1 MRRLFWRLFAA
12 FWIATVTVLLAFAW
26 ISTSRFE
33 NERIPGLDVTRMQA
47 KMDDLLGRTAR
58 ELRHD
63 GEADARA
70 WLRNTPD
77 VSAISVYVFSVDGKE
92 LLGRTASAPVR
103 EAAQAILAQAA
114 STDLPRGSVEADGE
128 RLRARALRTR
138 EGRFYAVVAA
148 LEGNF
153 LTRLLLR
160 RPGAFWTHLGI
171 AMIVSALFAALL
183 AWYVSA
189 PLTRIRT
196 STRRFAEGDLDAR
209 VGRLRF
215 GRSAEV
221 GALAAEFD
229 AMAERIKTLVD
240 SHRLLVRDV
249 SHELR
254 SPLARLRVA
263 LELARDGDGAQV
275 GAALDRIE
283 HESDR
288 LETMLAQALELS
300 RLQTASHAAR
310 DDVALDTLLEDV
322 ITNADYEGAPRG
334 RKVVLAECERLS
346 MTGSYAALHSAFE
359 NVIRNALAYTA
370 DGSTVG
376 VRLHRDDAG
385 NALVRVRDHGP
396 GVPEAELSRIFEP
409 FYRTDAARTRS
420 SGGTGLGLA
429 IARRAIERHGGRIV
443 ARNADGGGLEVLI
456 RLPLPRE
463 PGTARAGGAA
473 RDVPTPRLEQ
483 TGRPA

>member
-1 MRRLFWRLFAA
+1 MRRLFWRIFAA
-12 FWIATVTVLLAFAW
+12 FWIATVVVLLAFAW

-33 NERIPGLDVTRMQA
+33 NERIPGLDLTRLQA

-77 VSAISVYVFSVDGKE
+77 VSAISVYVYSTDGSE
-92 LLGRTASAPVR
+92 LLGRTASAPVH
-103 EAAQAILAQAA
+103 EAAAAILAQAA
-114 STDLPRGSVEADGE
+114 TDDPPRGVQADGE
-128 RLRARALRTR
+128 RLRARAMRTR
-138 EGRFYAVVAA
+138 DGKFYAIVAA

-189 PLTRIRT
+189 PLTRIRV
-196 STRRFAEGDLDAR
+196 SARRFAEGDLDAR

-221 GALAAEFD
+221 AALADEFD
-229 AMAERIKTLVD
+229 TMAERIKTLVD

-263 LELARDGDGAQV
+263 LELARDGNGPQV
-275 GAALDRIE
+275 NAALDRIE
-283 HESDR
+283 HEADR

-300 RLQTASHAAR
+300 RLQTATQAAR
-310 DDVALDTLLEDV
+310 DDVALDALLEDV

-370 DGSTVG
+370 DGTTVG
-376 VRLHRDDAG
+376 VRLHRDDSGQAI
-385 NALVRVRDHGP
+385 VRVRDHGP
-396 GVPEAELSRIFEP
+396 GVPDAELARIFEP

-456 RLPLPRE
+456 RLPLPRG
-463 PGTARAGGAA
+463 PGASRAGGDAKDAA
-473 RDVPTPRLEQ
+473 PRQLLEPKHQ
-483 TGRPA
+483 A

>member
-1 MRRLFWRLFAA
+1 MRRLFWRLLAA
-12 FWIATVTVLLAFAW
+12 IWVATVVVLLAFAW
-26 ISTSRFE
+26 ITTSRIE
-33 NERIPGLDVTRMQA
+33 SEKIPGLDVTRLQA

-77 VSAISVYVFSVDGKE
+77 FSAISVYVFGADGRE
-92 LLGRTASAPVR
+92 LLDRETSAR
-103 EAAQAILAQAA
+103 IRDAAGAILAQEAA
-114 STDLPRGSVEADGE
+114 TEMPRANVQSDSE
-128 RLRARALRTR
+128 RLRARAIRTR
-138 EGRFYAVVAA
+138 DGRTYAIVAV

-153 LTRLLLR
+153 FTRVLLR
-160 RPGAFWTHLGI
+160 RPGVFWTNLGV

-183 AWYVSA
+183 AWYVAA
-189 PLTRIRT
+189 PLARIRA
-196 STRRFAEGDLDAR
+196 STRRFAEGDLGAR

-215 GRSAEV
+215 GGGAEV
-221 GALAAEFD
+221 TALAAEFD
-229 AMAERIKTLVD
+229 AMAERIKALVD

-263 LELARDGDGAQV
+263 LELARGGDMAQIH
-275 GAALDRIE
+275 AAFDRIE

-288 LETMLAQALELS
+288 LEAMLAQALELS
-300 RLQTASHAAR
+300 RLETATTTPR
-310 DDVALDTLLEDV
+310 DHVALDELLGDV

-334 RKVVLAECERLS
+334 RKVVLTESERLPL
-346 MTGSYAALHSAFE
+346 TGSHAALYSAFE

-376 VRLHRDDAG
+376 VRLHRDAG
-385 NALVRVRDHGP
+385 NNALIRVRDHGP
-396 GVPEAELSRIFEP
+396 GVPEAELTRIFEP

-429 IARRAIERHGGRIV
+429 IARRAIERHGGRIF
-443 ARNADGGGLEVLI
+443 ARNAEGGGLEVLI
-456 RLPLPRE
+456 QLPLPPQ
-463 PGTARAGGAA
+463 PGPQRAASGARGAA
-473 RDVPTPRLEQ
+473 ARPLLEAK
-483 TGRPA
+483 PHP

>member
-1 MRRLFWRLFAA
+1 MQRLFWRLFAA
-12 FWIATVTVLLAFAW
+12 FWTATVVVLLAFAW

-33 NERIPGLDVTRMQA
+33 NERIPGLEITRLQA

-63 GEADARA
+63 GEADARV

-77 VSAISVYVFSVDGKE
+77 VSAISVYVFSADGVE
-92 LLGRTASAPVR
+92 LLDRAASTPVR
-103 EAAQAILAQAA
+103 EAAAAILAQAA
-114 STDLPRGSVEADGE
+114 ASDPPRRGVQADGE
-128 RLRARALRTR
+128 RLRARAVRTR
-138 EGRFYAVVAA
+138 DGKSYAIVAA

-160 RPGAFWTHLGI
+160 RPGTFWTHLGI

-189 PLTRIRT
+189 PLTRIRV

-221 GALAAEFD
+221 AALAAEFD
-229 AMAERIKTLVD
+229 GMAERIKALVD

-254 SPLARLRVA
+254 SPLARMRVA
-263 LELARDGDGAQV
+263 LELARDGDAAQV
-275 GAALDRIE
+275 DAALDRIE

-288 LETMLAQALELS
+288 LETMLSQALELS
-300 RLQTASHAAR
+300 RLQTATSAAR
-310 DDVALDTLLEDV
+310 DEVALDALLEDV

-346 MTGSYAALHSAFE
+346 LTASYAALHSAFE

-370 DGSTVG
+370 DGSTVS
-376 VRLHRDDAG
+376 VRLHRDNDGDAV
-385 NALVRVRDHGP
+385 LRVRDHGP
-396 GVPEAELSRIFEP
+396 GVPEAELARIFEP
-409 FYRTDAARTRS
+409 FYRVDSARTRS

-429 IARRAIERHGGRIV
+429 IARSAIERHGGHIL
-443 ARNADGGGLEVLI
+443 ARNADGGGLEILI
-456 RLPLPRE
+456 RLPLERDRATAPRART
-463 PGTARAGGAA
+463 GT
-473 RDVPTPRLEQ
+473 
-483 TGRPA
+483 